1 MSETTTPQ
9 RPKNSTLIRR
19 FLPYMAKYRGVLA
32 FDLFCAALT
41 TLCDIALPS
50 IMRTLTNTVSAAA
63 LTVDTVLRLAAL
75 YFVLRIIA
83 GAASYFMSGI
93 GHIMGVHIETDMR
106 RDGIEEEGSH
116 DELLAKQG
124 VYYRLWNG
132 LVSGETL

>member
-1 MSETTTPQ
+1 MLAPTFSASILFHKSNERGSHVRSCHQPAPQ
-9 RPKNSTLIRR
+9 KQHPNPP

-75 YFVLRIIA
+75 YFVLRIID

-106 RDGIEEEGSH
+106 RD
-116 DELLAKQG
+116 AF
-124 VYYRLWNG
+124 
-132 LVSGETL
+132 

>member
-1 MSETTTPQ
+1 MSEAATNP

-63 LTVDTVLRLAAL
+63 LTVDTVLRLAHHRRRGKLL
-75 YFVLRIIA
+75 YVRHRA
-83 GAASYFMSGI
+83 HHGRTHRDRHAP
-93 GHIMGVHIETDMR
+93 R
-106 RDGIEEEGSH
+106 R
-116 DELLAKQG
+116 L
-124 VYYRLWNG
+124 
-132 LVSGETL
+132 

>member
-1 MSETTTPQ
+1 MPGPYRDISHAKIIKKKEVPMSTKPPPTP

-63 LTVDTVLRLAAL
+63 LTVETVLRLAAL
-75 YFVLRIIA
+75 YFVLRIID
-83 GAASYFMSGI
+83 GAAKLLYVRHRAHHGRA
-93 GHIMGVHIETDMR
+93 HRDRHAPR
-106 RDGIEEEGSH
+106 R
-116 DELLAKQG
+116 L
-124 VYYRLWNG
+124 
-132 LVSGETL
+132 

>member
-75 YFVLRIIA
+75 YFVLR
-83 GAASYFMSGI
+83 S
-93 GHIMGVHIETDMR
+93 HR
-106 RDGIEEEGSH
+106 RRGK
-116 DELLAKQG
+116 LLYVRHRAHHG
-124 VYYRLWNG
+124 RTHRDRHAPRRL
-132 LVSGETL
+132 